1 MRGVAMAMTS
11 PPLGS
16 DEIRP
21 DQVSED
27 GCEGRLP
34 TRSDVMTELIVCF
47 FTLTYVPALR
57 LSDRCSVKCSDG
69 SDEVCLSTRSEN
81 EYDLR

>member
-1 MRGVAMAMTS
+1 MAMTS

-16 DEIRP
+16 DEIWP

-34 TRSDVMTELIVCF
+34 THSDVMTELIVCF
-47 FTLTYVPALR
+47 FTLTYAPALR

-69 SDEVCLSTRSEN
+69 SDEVCLSTRYEN

>member
-1 MRGVAMAMTS
+1 MRGVAMAMTA

-16 DEIRP
+16 DEIWP
-21 DQVSED
+21 DQVS
-27 GCEGRLP
+27 EGRLP

-69 SDEVCLSTRSEN
+69 SDEVCLSTRYEN